1 MRMNYRNKYKG
12 GEPQTW
18 GAFLDAPVVSADK
31 ADFLLSCLPVSGGS
45 RAEWM
50 FRLNLDKKI
59 RLKQKSKNK

>member
-1 MRMNYRNKYKG
+1 
-12 GEPQTW
+12 
-18 GAFLDAPVVSADK
+18 LDAPVVSADK